1 MRDAARHSFPMGGH
15 VVTVRIAS
23 WRDMLLRA
31 AVFVVII
38 TFVPLA
44 AAAADG
50 GIQKKAP
57 TTIKVSMERMVARD
71 IAGAPRSST
80 VARRA
85 RQGQGAATSSGFFK
99 TGPGMVAIV
108 VMAAGTG
115 YALYS
120 ATHDRIHSA
129 GKK

>member
-1 MRDAARHSFPMGGH
+1 
-15 VVTVRIAS
+15 
-23 WRDMLLRA
+23 MLLRA
-31 AVFVVII
+31 AVLAVII
-38 TFVPLA
+38 TLVPLA
-44 AAAADG
+44 AAAGDG
-50 GIQKKAP
+50 GMQKKAP
-57 TTIKVSMERMVARD
+57 TIKVSMERMVARD
-71 IAGAPRSST
+71 IAGAPKSSS

-85 RQGQGAATSSGFFK
+85 RQGQGAASSSGFFK